1 MRRSLQ
7 RVTRALLR
15 RWPLPALTGALG
27 KEERGTILAIGG
39 SDEVPGAV
47 VLAATAALRAG
58 AGTLQIATTRRMAA
72 HVAIA
77 VPEARVIGLPATR
90 SGELARGGVGRLH
103 GEVERADAIL
113 VGPGMARAAAG
124 RALHELQRRRRP
136 EAALVVDAG
145 ALALLAHGPCGARTV
160 VTPHAGEMAKLCA
173 IDRAEVLARPESLA
187 REVAAE
193 LGVVVVLKGE
203 CTYIAGPD
211 GQCFENRDGNLGL
224 GTSGS
229 GDVLSGII
237 AGLCA
242 RRAEPLQAAVWG
254 VHLHACAGDVLA
266 RKLAPLGFLAR
277 ELSLEVPPLL
287 ARRGGT

>member
-1 MRRSLQ
+1 M
-7 RVTRALLR
+7 
-15 RWPLPALTGALG
+15 
-27 KEERGTILAIGG
+27 
-39 SDEVPGAV
+39 
-47 VLAATAALRAG
+47 
-58 AGTLQIATTRRMAA
+58 
-72 HVAIA
+72 
-77 VPEARVIGLPATR
+77 
-90 SGELARGGVGRLH
+90 
-103 GEVERADAIL
+103 
-113 VGPGMARAAAG
+113 
-124 RALHELQRRRRP
+124 
-136 EAALVVDAG
+136 
-145 ALALLAHGPCGARTV
+145 
-160 VTPHAGEMAKLCA
+160 
-173 IDRAEVLARPESLA
+173 LARPEALA